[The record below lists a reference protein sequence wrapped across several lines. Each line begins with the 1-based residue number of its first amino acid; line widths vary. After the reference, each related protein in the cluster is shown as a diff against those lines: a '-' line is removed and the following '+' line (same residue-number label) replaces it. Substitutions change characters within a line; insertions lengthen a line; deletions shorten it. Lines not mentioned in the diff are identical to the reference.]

1 MSTPPDV
8 PSDDPA
14 AHRPAPG
21 WYDDPANPGR
31 PRWWDGHRW
40 AASTAPPSAPG
51 WSPTQSTLPPNRTP
65 LDLDMAQE
73 QRSGRRARA
82 LLILGIFGYGLNG
95 LVTVGVLNASLPY
108 FREVFRATSRGRAVP
123 VQPPPSDSL
132 IFLNLFSYVTALAS
146 LAAGIAF
153 VVWFYRSVVNAKALG
168 LPQRLSPVWA
178 ILGFILPVIQWWFPW
193 WSAKDL
199 FPEGHEGRRL
209 VTRWWLSW
217 LSAQLLLMLAIP
229 AIFVSEEVALGIA
242 FVSLVLYVVAGVLAR
257 SLVGAAGN
265 VHQALAA
272 DGGHTGPTGQY
283 GTAGTVPA
291 VPVDPWAKA
300 AERREDPWANP

>member
-31 PRWWDGHRW
+31 PRWWDGQRW
-40 AASTAPPSAPG
+40 APSTAPPPGPG
-51 WSPTQSTLPPNRTP
+51 WSPAQSTLRQNQP
-65 LDLDMAQE
+65 LDLDIAQE
-73 QRSGRRARA
+73 QRSGRRARWMV
-82 LLILGIFGYGLNG
+82 ILGLVGYGARG
-95 LVTVGVLNASLPY
+95 IVTALVLHSSISYL
-108 FREVFRATSRGRAVP
+108 RDVFDAANSGRRVP
-123 VQPPPSDSL
+123 VQPAPTGDL
-132 IFLNLFSYVTALAS
+132 VYLNLLSNLMAIVS

-153 VVWFYRSVVNAKALG
+153 LVWFYRSVINARALG
-168 LPQRLSPVWA
+168 LTQRLSPTWA

-209 VTRWWLSW
+209 VTRWWLCW
-217 LSAQLLLMLAIP
+217 LGGQLVLLAAIL
-229 AIFVSEEVALGIA
+229 VN
-242 FVSLVLYVVAGVLAR
+242 FVSLGAAVAVACVSAAFYVAAAVLAR
-257 SLVGAAGN
+257 SMITAAGN

-272 DGGHTGPTGQY
+272 DAGNAGQLGTYGMTG
-283 GTAGTVPA
+283 AVPA
-291 VPVDPWAKA
+291 APVDPWAKA